1 MQPIS
6 VQSNTPIAI
15 LALLA
20 NIESIL
26 PILTHTNVNGLGKYA
41 HGEPKIDSSNQLNLS
56 WAQHYWLY

>member
-15 LALLA
+15 LAQLA

-26 PILTHTNVNGLGKYA
+26 PILTHTNVNGLGKSA
-41 HGEPKIDSSNQLNLS
+41 HGEPKIDSSINLT
-56 WAQHYWLY
+56 

>member
-15 LALLA
+15 LAQLA

-26 PILTHTNVNGLGKYA
+26 PILTDTNVNGLGKSA
-41 HGEPKIDSSNQLNLS
+41 HGEPKIDSSINLT
-56 WAQHYWLY
+56 